1 MLKGMRV
8 VLVRAHHSA
17 FLLSLLSSF
26 GHMCM
31 FSQMRVWAK
40 PLSGHCSAPHVLSQ
54 AEKDL
59 AEGLSGATAVSL
71 GRALFPGW
79 ADSNDNGVKRF
90 AKSHRA

>member
-1 MLKGMRV
+1 MHVFSDEGV
-8 VLVRAHHSA
+8 GQAFIRA
-17 FLLSLLSSF
+17 LLS
-26 GHMCM
+26 
-31 FSQMRVWAK
+31 
-40 PLSGHCSAPHVLSQ
+40 PVLSQ